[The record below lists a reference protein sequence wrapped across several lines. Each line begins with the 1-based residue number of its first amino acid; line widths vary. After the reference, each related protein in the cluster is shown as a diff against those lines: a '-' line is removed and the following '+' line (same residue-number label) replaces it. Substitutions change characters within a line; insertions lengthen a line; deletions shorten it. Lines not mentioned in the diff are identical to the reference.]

1 MCWNYS
7 FRLEKLYQCGSNKLS
22 RLLVAGGWKEAAEA
36 GKLRIEGK
44 NYLMQD
50 GDVVEFRVG
59 AQAK

>member
-1 MCWNYS
+1 
-7 FRLEKLYQCGSNKLS
+7 
-22 RLLVAGGWKEAAEA
+22 LLVAGGWKEAAEA